1 MNMNDEGFPWTQVGR
16 GPEPRL
22 SPDFAA
28 RTIEK
33 AHTTRARKRR
43 AKLGFGATLGIA
55 AVVATALLMR
65 ATPPNQ
71 QASLGVAPSRAIP
84 DLYTAASSDDS
95 DSDMLAVLMPSARYA
110 QKFDAY
116 YGRAAW
122 DTYASWDP
130 DSYDSARTR

>member
-1 MNMNDEGFPWTQVGR
+1 MKDERFPWTR
-16 GPEPRL
+16 IAPGPEPRL
-22 SPDFAA
+22 SPDFASRA
-28 RTIEK
+28 IEK
-33 AHTTRARKRR
+33 AHTMRARKRR
-43 AKLGFGATLGIA
+43 AKLGFGAALSLA
-55 AVVATALLMR
+55 AVVVTALLMR
-65 ATPPNQ
+65 ASAANQ

-84 DLYTAASSDDS
+84 ALYTITSSDES
-95 DSDMLAVLMPSARYA
+95 DSDMLAVLVPGARYA